1 MFPPPDVLI
10 VTCEH
15 GGNRVP
21 PAYRAVLAEAGS
33 ALAGHRGW
41 DIGSLELARHAA
53 RRCRARLFHST
64 TTRLLVDLNRSAGH
78 RAQFSAW
85 TRGLDVELRAEIAR
99 RYWEPYRQEVE
110 SHIADHVGQGAAVLH
125 VSVHTFTPVL
135 GTHVRRADVGLL
147 YDPRRNWERQIAAQW
162 RRVLIGRHDGL
173 VVRRNYP
180 YHGATDGFT
189 TALRRRF
196 RPREYAGLEL
206 EVNQRFPLGCPADW
220 RRLRATVCDA
230 LAAVAAPSRYT
241 E

>member
-1 MFPPPDVLI
+1 M
-10 VTCEH
+10 TCEH

-41 DIGSLELARHAA
+41 DIGSLELARDAA

-78 RAQFSAW
+78 RAQFSPW
-85 TRGLDVELRAEIAR
+85 TRGLDTPVRAEIAR

-110 SHIADHVGQGAAVLH
+110 SHIAGHIARGAAVLH
-125 VSVHTFTPVL
+125 VSVHSFTPVL
-135 GTHVRRADVGLL
+135 GSEVRRADVGLL
-147 YDPRRNWERQIAAQW
+147 YDPRRSWERQLAADW
-162 RRVLIGRHDGL
+162 RRALIFRGDDL

-196 RPREYAGLEL
+196 GPRQYAGLEL

-220 RRLRATVCDA
+220 RRLRRIVCDA
-230 LAAVAAPSRYT
+230 LAAVVTPSSSRGT
-241 E
+241 SGRSG